1 MPESAVS
8 SLSGRVSDLSRGNT
22 TRDAIKKLG
31 ESSAEASGR
40 IASGKIGGGYESP
53 ETAEKTRQLLNIE
66 QKTMESESV
75 KPKVTLLTGRINLAY
90 GINERL
96 AEIATEVRTRVTQA
110 GDSTI
115 RDAGFST
122 FCQQKLNEVEA
133 LLNKKDFEGRS
144 LTGGNAT
151 RSNAVD
157 FSLAAMPAAADSP
170 DATYDAYFIGEK
182 GIHTASF
189 KDGEAFQY
197 GISAVDPGVRDLI
210 FYLKSGTAVTPGG
223 IPGSSN
229 TIRLQGMQ
237 DGLGTTVDGLMD
249 SKKILGEQLGKLE
262 SISKRNDEDVAYL
275 TQTMSELTDADLLAE
290 FIRSTQEML
299 KLNMNQTLL
308 AKENET
314 LKNLLSNI

>member
-1 MPESAVS
+1 MSETVA

-22 TRDAIKKLG
+22 TRDAIKVLG
-31 ESSAEASGR
+31 ESAAEASGR
-40 IASGKIGGGYESP
+40 IASGKIGGGYQSP
-53 ETAEKTRQLLNIE
+53 ETAEQTRQLLNIE
-66 QKTMESESV
+66 QKTIESESA

-96 AEIATEVRTRVTQA
+96 VEIATEVRVRVTQA
-110 GDSTI
+110 GDPTI
-115 RDAGFST
+115 RDAGFSA
-122 FCQQKLNEVEA
+122 FCQKKLDEVEV

-144 LTGGNAT
+144 IMGGSAT

-157 FSLAAMPAAADSP
+157 FTMAAMPAAADTP
-170 DATYDAYFIGEK
+170 DGTYDDYFIGEK
-182 GIHTASF
+182 GTHTSTF
-189 KDGEAFQY
+189 KDGEIFEY
-197 GISAVDPGVRDLI
+197 GASASDPGTRDLI
-210 FYLKSGTAVTPGG
+210 FYLKSGTAVTPDG

-237 DGLGTTVDGLMD
+237 DGLGTTLEGLLD
-249 SKKILGEQLGKLE
+249 SKKIVGEQLGQLE
-262 SISKRNDEDVAYL
+262 EISKRNDEDVAYL
-275 TQTMSELTDADLLAE
+275 TQAMSELTDADLLAE
-290 FIRSTQEML
+290 FIRSTQETL

>member
-1 MPESAVS
+1 MPESAIS

-110 GDSTI
+110 GDPTI

-122 FCQQKLNEVEA
+122 LCQKKLDEVEA

-144 LTGGNAT
+144 LTGG
-151 RSNAVD
+151 
-157 FSLAAMPAAADSP
+157 
-170 DATYDAYFIGEK
+170 EC
-182 GIHTASF
+182 H
-189 KDGEAFQY
+189 
-197 GISAVDPGVRDLI
+197 
-210 FYLKSGTAVTPGG
+210 
-223 IPGSSN
+223 
-229 TIRLQGMQ
+229 
-237 DGLGTTVDGLMD
+237 
-249 SKKILGEQLGKLE
+249 KK
-262 SISKRNDEDVAYL
+262 
-275 TQTMSELTDADLLAE
+275 
-290 FIRSTQEML
+290 
-299 KLNMNQTLL
+299 
-308 AKENET
+308 
-314 LKNLLSNI
+314 